1 MSNTATGKLI
11 VKQPTQVVNDKFQKR
26 EFVIEISE
34 DINGQTYTNY
44 GKFQLTQK
52 KCEVLDRF
60 NEGDNITV
68 SFNIKGNR
76 WEKDGKVNYITNLD
90 AWKIEAGLSQP
101 NEVVHYTA
109 EIANG
114 NTSGYF
120 PNNTAPTY
128 TPTPAN
134 PDDLPF

>member
-1 MSNTATGKLI
+1 MSNTVTGKLI
-11 VKQPTQVVNDKFQKR
+11 VKQPTQVVSDKFQKR
-26 EFVIEISE
+26 EFVIEIAE

-76 WEKDGKVNYITNLD
+76 WGKDGKVNYITNLD
-90 AWKIEAGLSQP
+90 AWKIEPAQTQAS
-101 NEVVHYTA
+101 EVVHYTPDVVN
-109 EIANG
+109 ELPNG
-114 NTSGYF
+114 AD
-120 PNNTAPTY
+120 P
-128 TPTPAN
+128 
-134 PDDLPF
+134 LPF